1 MNRVILRSTSSPD
14 CIFRRDER
22 REISGGPLTFLVMSV
37 RFPKRTLSIFGM
49 VWRRMHIQSNH
60 LIRKNGFNK
69 GRDDTCKLGWLE
81 ARRPVTVEIWENLVR
96 MTAVPPPL
104 GVWLHAFWARMHSG
118 DRNVLRILL
127 MCLQSR
133 ARG

>member
-1 MNRVILRSTSSPD
+1 
-14 CIFRRDER
+14 
-22 REISGGPLTFLVMSV
+22 VMSV

-49 VWRRMHIQSNH
+49 VCRSMHIQSNRDH
-60 LIRKNGFNK
+60 LIRKNGFNE

-96 MTAVPPPL
+96 ITAVPPSL
-104 GVWLHAFWARMHSG
+104 GVWQRAFWARIHSG

-133 ARG
+133 ARK